1 MTKDLNRLAE
11 YFSVPLQL
19 PADPFE
25 VMVQK
30 GTSRISSIMSIDWTI
45 RPKLFD
51 PIRPYLTPKDILTEA
66 MTLDFD
72 RSSTFK
78 EKHKCLLLFVVFLRG
93 GNMQLKQIIFRYGKL
108 NSIILNSQKFG

>member
-1 MTKDLNRLAE
+1 
-11 YFSVPLQL
+11 
-19 PADPFE
+19 
-25 VMVQK
+25 
-30 GTSRISSIMSIDWTI
+30 MSIDWTI

-78 EKHKCLLLFVVFLRG
+78 EKHKCLLLCCFFKG
-93 GNMQLKQIIFRYGKL
+93 GKHATKTDYLQIWETELYY
-108 NSIILNSQKFG
+108 S